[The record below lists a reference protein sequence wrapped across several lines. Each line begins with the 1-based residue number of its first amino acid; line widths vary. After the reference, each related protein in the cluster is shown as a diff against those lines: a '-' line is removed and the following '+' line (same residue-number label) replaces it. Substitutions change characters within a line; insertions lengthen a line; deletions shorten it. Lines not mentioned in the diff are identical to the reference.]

1 MPETPRQN
9 HSARTRLWSPNFP
22 FSPAKTPFFYGWVI
36 VAAGTLGIVF
46 SIPGQTMGFT
56 VFSDI
61 LIRELKLSR
70 VQLSLAYCVGTVAS
84 GFTLPLLGR
93 VFDRIG
99 ARRMI
104 VAAALGT
111 GLVLFFLSQTARLSD
126 WLVSHI
132 GIGSRTV
139 VAFTLITIGFYLI
152 RMSAQGVL
160 TMTSRNAIGKWF
172 DFRRGTALAISG
184 VVTSFTFSIA
194 PKFLNLMVG
203 WFGWDGAWMVLGG
216 FTIVVMGGLGWLF
229 YRDNPEECGLLMDGP
244 LGKNTRKKAHADS
257 LTHRE
262 FSRSE
267 ALRTLPFWTFN
278 LSFGFI
284 SLFSTAVTFHIL
296 DIGVEAGIA
305 GDKMPG
311 DKILDYFV
319 PMAFVAVPTNLL
331 FGWLSPRVK
340 LKSLLVIMNLA
351 ALALVLGTV
360 YLPAEGDWSHPG
372 LLAFVIGNGIC
383 GGAFS
388 ALSGIVWPRFFGRR
402 SLGAISGIGMSS
414 MVIASGLGPIL
425 FSIFKDHFGSY
436 QQVFWIHALVP
447 AALVIASF
455 RADNPQRKFAPASSL
470 DE

>member
-1 MPETPRQN
+1 MPHQDHDVP
-9 HSARTRLWSPNFP
+9 SRLWSPNFP
-22 FSPAKTPFFYGWVI
+22 FAPSNSPFFYGWAI

-61 LIRELKLSR
+61 LIRELQLSR
-70 VQLSLAYCVGTVAS
+70 VQLSMAYCVGTVAS
-84 GFTLPLLGR
+84 GFTLPMLGR

-99 ARRMI
+99 ARKM
-104 VAAALGT
+104 VVGAAFGT
-111 GLVLFFLSQTARLSD
+111 GLVLFFLSQTARLADFLSNS
-126 WLVSHI
+126 LPGVS
-132 GIGSRTV
+132 RMV

-194 PKFLNLMVG
+194 PTFLNLLVK
-203 WFGWDGAWMVLGG
+203 WFRWDGAWMVLGG
-216 FTIVVMGGLGWLF
+216 LTIVVMGGIGWLF
-229 YRDNPEECGLLMDGP
+229 YRDNPEECGLVMDGP
-244 LGKNTRKKAHADS
+244 MRSDTRKLAHADS
-257 LTHRE
+257 LTHRD
-262 FSRSE
+262 FNRRE
-267 ALRTLPFWTFN
+267 ALCSLPFWAFN

-296 DIGVEAGIA
+296 DIGSQAGIE
-305 GDKMPG
+305 GE
-311 DKILDYFV
+311 KILLYFV

-340 LKSLLVIMNLA
+340 LKYLLVVMNLA
-351 ALALVLGTV
+351 ALALVLGTI
-360 YLPAEGDWSHPG
+360 YLPPERDWTDPG
-372 LLAFVIGNGIC
+372 LLAFIIGNGIC

-402 SLGAISGIGMSS
+402 WLGSIAGIGMSS

-425 FSIFKDHFGSY
+425 FSVFKDHFGSY
-436 QQVFWIHALVP
+436 QLVFWVNAVIP
-447 AALVIASF
+447 AALVITSF
-455 RADNPQRKFAPASSL
+455 GADNPQRKFAPSPPSVS